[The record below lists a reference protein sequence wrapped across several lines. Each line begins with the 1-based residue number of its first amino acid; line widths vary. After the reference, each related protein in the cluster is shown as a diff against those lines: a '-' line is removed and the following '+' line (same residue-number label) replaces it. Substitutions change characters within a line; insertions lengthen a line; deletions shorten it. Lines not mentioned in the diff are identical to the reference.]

1 MYSKNQTIDIKQ
13 LSTLL
18 LDPQMNSIEMERILN
33 TIYEYFSTITN
44 ISGYGTE
51 LKHLAAVPTASGM
64 ALSLNHA
71 AQCLLDYKRTV
82 RFLRGIVAAIL
93 DKQKE
98 FPHQKIT
105 VFYVGCGPY
114 APFITLVAPLFSTDE
129 VEFSILEINTDSL
142 KLAKKLILALGLQ
155 EYIKEYYLVD
165 AVTFT
170 IPSPDAFHILF
181 SETLDAVLYRESY
194 VPILY
199 NMLPQLAE
207 NITVIPE
214 NVILTT
220 RFCTYKENEKA
231 ERSILE
237 EDPSRK
243 IFDTREAI
251 ASLLPNTNAL
261 SIFPAVQFNLESN
274 VNYHSIVIDTEVYI
288 YKDLCLIRGESSLT
302 LPCEIL
308 LENTSKFNSVVF
320 TYCLQPQVEL
330 QYELQ

>member
-1 MYSKNQTIDIKQ
+1 MYSKNQTISIKQ
-13 LSTLL
+13 LSTSLL
-18 LDPQMNSIEMERILN
+18 NTLDPVETESIIHK
-33 TIYEYFSTITN
+33 IYEHFSTITN

-51 LKHLAAVPTASGM
+51 IKHLAAVPTASGM

-82 RFLRGIVAAIL
+82 RFLRGIVTAIL

-98 FPHQKIT
+98 FPNQKIT

-114 APFITLVAPLFSTDE
+114 APFITLVAPLFSSEE

-142 KLAKKLILALGLQ
+142 ELAKKLILALGLQ
-155 EYIKEYYLVD
+155 EYIKEYYLAD

-194 VPILY
+194 VPIVY

-207 NITVIPE
+207 NTIVIPE
-214 NVILTT
+214 NVLLTM
-220 RFCTYKENEKA
+220 RFRTYKENENA
-231 ERSILE
+231 ERSLLE
-237 EDPSRK
+237 EEHPRK

-251 ASLLPNTNAL
+251 ASLLPSTTTPSL
-261 SIFPAVQFNLESN
+261 FPAVRFNLKSN
-274 VNYHSIVIDTEVYI
+274 TKYHSVVIDTKVSI
-288 YKDLCLIRGESSLT
+288 YKDLYLTRGESSLT
-302 LPCEIL
+302 LPCEIS
-308 LENTSKFNSVVF
+308 LENSSKFSSVVF
-320 TYCLQPQVEL
+320 TYRLQPQVEL